1 MAEISPF
8 RGVRYNQSLVG
19 DLEDVA
25 CPPYD
30 VISPQRE
37 QELYA
42 ASPYNF
48 IRIEQGRQ
56 TPQDTPADNK
66 YTRAA
71 ATLKKWLDN
80 GVMLTDAAPAIYLH
94 DHSFVCQG
102 KRYKRRGIVARV
114 RLEEWDTMVIRPH
127 EGTLAGPKSD
137 RMNLLWELKANT
149 SPILSL
155 YEDSH
160 RQIASRLDQQAEGET
175 IINLSS
181 EGESHRVWAIT
192 DPEAIAAIT
201 GSLAPKPLYIADGH
215 HRYETTLVYR
225 REQRT
230 LSPALA
236 ADDPRH
242 YVMMTLVD
250 FNDPGLIILPPH
262 RLLRGLPSASLDGL
276 MAKLNLF
283 FEVDVLPLNEDR
295 VWPKVDG
302 LLAESGKIRL
312 VLFGLKPEQLLVL
325 TLRDLAAAGQM
336 MPYFHSEAYKKL
348 DVSVVDHVILEELLA
363 MSSDEVS
370 RIDYNYDRQDAVRRV
385 ATGEYQLAF
394 ILKPV
399 SAAVIKDIADA
410 GDRMP
415 RKSTYFYPKLPS
427 GLLINRLK

>member
-1 MAEISPF
+1 M
-8 RGVRYNQSLVG
+8 RYNQSLVG
-19 DLEDVA
+19 DLAAVA

-30 VISPQRE
+30 VINPQKE
-37 QELYA
+37 QALYA
-42 ASPYNF
+42 TSPYNF

-71 ATLKKWLDN
+71 ATLNKWLDD
-80 GVMLTDAAPAIYLH
+80 GVVLIDPALAIYLH
-94 DHSFVCQG
+94 DHSFICQG
-102 KRYKRRGIVARV
+102 KSYRRRGIVVRV
-114 RLEEWDTMVIRPH
+114 RLEEWDSMVIRPH

-137 RMNLLWELKANT
+137 RMSLLWELKANT
-149 SPILSL
+149 SPVLSL
-155 YEDSH
+155 YEDSR
-160 RQIASRLDQQAEGET
+160 RQVASRLDQQAEGEP
-175 IINLSS
+175 IISLASG
-181 EGESHRVWAIT
+181 GESHRIWAIT
-192 DPEAIAAIT
+192 DPEAISAIA

-215 HRYETTLVYR
+215 HRYETALVYR

-230 LSPALA
+230 LSPSLA
-236 ADDPRH
+236 ADDPRN

-262 RLLRGLPSASLDGL
+262 RLLRGLPSSSVDGL
-276 MAKLNLF
+276 MTKLDLF
-283 FEVDVLPLNEDR
+283 FKVDALPLDEDR
-295 VWPKVDG
+295 VWSQVDE
-302 LLAESGKIRL
+302 LLKESGKIRL
-312 VLFGLKPEQLLVL
+312 VLFGLKPGQLLVL
-325 TLRDLAAAGQM
+325 TLRDLAAAAAGQM

-385 ATGEYQLAF
+385 AAGEYQLAF

-399 SAAVIKDIADA
+399 SASIIKDIADA

-427 GLLINRLK
+427 GLLINRLR

>member
-1 MAEISPF
+1 MAEICPF

-19 DLEDVA
+19 DLAAVI

-30 VISPQRE
+30 VISPQME
-37 QELYA
+37 QSLNA

-71 ATLKKWLDN
+71 ATLKKWLGC
-80 GVMLTDAAPAIYLH
+80 GVMLTDKTPAIYLH
-94 DHSFVCQG
+94 DHSFTCQG
-102 KRYKRRGIVARV
+102 KSYTRRGIVVRV
-114 RLEEWDTMVIRPH
+114 RLEEWDSMVIRPH

-137 RMNLLWELKANT
+137 RKSLLWELKTNT
-149 SPILSL
+149 SPIFSL

-160 RQIASRLDQQAEGET
+160 CQVASQLDKQAGGEP
-175 IINLSS
+175 IMSLSS
-181 EGESHRVWAIT
+181 GGESHRVWAIT
-192 DPEAIAAIT
+192 DPKAIAAIAA
-201 GSLAPKPLYIADGH
+201 SLAPKPLYIADGH
-215 HRYETTLVYR
+215 HRYETALVYR
-225 REQRT
+225 REQQT

-236 ADDPRH
+236 ADDPSN

-250 FNDPGLIILPPH
+250 FDDSGLIILPPH
-262 RLLRGLPSASLDGL
+262 RLLLGLPSASLDGL
-276 MAKLNLF
+276 MAKLDLF
-283 FEVDVLPLNEDR
+283 FEVDALSLDEDG
-295 VWPKVDG
+295 VWPKVDE

-312 VLFGLKPEQLLVL
+312 VLFGLKPGHLLML
-325 TLRDLAAAGQM
+325 TLRDEAAAGQM

-370 RIDYNYDRQDAVRRV
+370 GIDYSYDRKDAVKRV
-385 ATGEYQLAF
+385 VAGEYQLAF

-399 SAAVIKDIADA
+399 SATVIKDIADA

-427 GLLINRLK
+427 GLLMYSLK

>member
-19 DLEDVA
+19 DLAAVA

-30 VISPQRE
+30 VINPQKE
-37 QELYA
+37 QALYA
-42 ASPYNF
+42 TSPYNF

-71 ATLKKWLDN
+71 ATLNKWLDD
-80 GVMLTDAAPAIYLH
+80 GVVLIDPALAIYLH
-94 DHSFVCQG
+94 DHSFICQG
-102 KRYKRRGIVARV
+102 KSYRRRGIVVRV
-114 RLEEWDTMVIRPH
+114 RLEEWDSMVIRPH

-137 RMNLLWELKANT
+137 RMSLLWELKANT
-149 SPILSL
+149 SPVLSL
-155 YEDSH
+155 YEDSR
-160 RQIASRLDQQAEGET
+160 RQVASRLDQQAEGEP
-175 IINLSS
+175 IISLASG
-181 EGESHRVWAIT
+181 GESHRIWAIT
-192 DPEAIAAIT
+192 DPEAISAIA

-215 HRYETTLVYR
+215 HRYETALVYR

-230 LSPALA
+230 LSPSLA
-236 ADDPRH
+236 ADDPRN

-276 MAKLNLF
+276 MAKLDLF
-283 FEVDVLPLNEDR
+283 FEVDALPLDEDR
-295 VWPKVDG
+295 VWPQVDE
-302 LLAESGKIRL
+302 LLEESGKIRL
-312 VLFGLKPEQLLVL
+312 VLFGLKPGQLLVL

-385 ATGEYQLAF
+385 AAGEYQLAF

-399 SAAVIKDIADA
+399 SASIIKDIADA

-427 GLLINRLK
+427 GLLINRLR

>member
-1 MAEISPF
+1 M
-8 RGVRYNQSLVG
+8 RYNQSLVG
-19 DLEDVA
+19 DLAAVA

-30 VISPQRE
+30 VISPQKE
-37 QELYA
+37 QALYA

-71 ATLKKWLDN
+71 ATLNKWLDD
-80 GVMLTDAAPAIYLH
+80 GVMLTDSAPAVYLH
-94 DHSFVCQG
+94 DHSFSCQG
-102 KRYKRRGIVARV
+102 KSYRRRGIVVRV
-114 RLEEWDTMVIRPH
+114 RLEEWDSMVIRPH

-149 SPILSL
+149 SPVLSL
-155 YEDSH
+155 YEDSR
-160 RQIASRLDQQAEGET
+160 RQVASRLDQQAEGEP
-175 IINLSS
+175 IISLASG
-181 EGESHRVWAIT
+181 GESHRVWAIT
-192 DPEAIAAIT
+192 DPEAISAIA

-215 HRYETTLVYR
+215 HRYETALVYR

-230 LSPALA
+230 LSPSLA
-236 ADDPRH
+236 ADDPRN

-276 MAKLNLF
+276 MAKLDLF
-283 FEVDVLPLNEDR
+283 FEVDALPLDEDR
-295 VWPKVDG
+295 VWPQVDE
-302 LLAESGKIRL
+302 LLE
-312 VLFGLKPEQLLVL
+312 E
-325 TLRDLAAAGQM
+325 AAGQM

-370 RIDYNYDRQDAVRRV
+370 GIDYNYDRQDAVGRV
-385 ATGEYQLAF
+385 AAGEYQLAF

-427 GLLINRLK
+427 GLLINRLQ

>member
-1 MAEISPF
+1 MAEICPF

-19 DLEDVA
+19 DLAAVI

-30 VISPQRE
+30 VISPQME
-37 QELYA
+37 QALNA

-71 ATLKKWLDN
+71 ATLKKWLDD
-80 GVMLTDAAPAIYLH
+80 GVMLTDKAPAIYLH
-94 DHSFVCQG
+94 DHSFTCQG
-102 KRYKRRGIVARV
+102 KTYTRRGIVVRV
-114 RLEEWDTMVIRPH
+114 RLEEWDSMVIRPH

-137 RMNLLWELKANT
+137 RKSLLWELKTNT
-149 SPILSL
+149 SPIFSL
-155 YEDSH
+155 YEDSR
-160 RQIASRLDQQAEGET
+160 RQVASRLDQQAEGEP
-175 IINLSS
+175 IMSLSS
-181 EGESHRVWAIT
+181 GGESHRVWAIT
-192 DPEAIAAIT
+192 DPEAIAAIA

-215 HRYETTLVYR
+215 HRYETALVYR
-225 REQRT
+225 REQLT

-236 ADDPRH
+236 ADDPSN

-262 RLLRGLPSASLDGL
+262 RLLRGLPHASLDGL
-276 MAKLNLF
+276 MAKLDLF
-283 FEVDVLPLNEDR
+283 FEVDALPLDGDG
-295 VWPKVDG
+295 VWPKVDE

-312 VLFGLKPEQLLVL
+312 VLFGLKPGQLLVL
-325 TLRDLAAAGQM
+325 TLRDMAAAGQM

-370 RIDYNYDRQDAVRRV
+370 GIDYSYDRQDAVKRV
-385 ATGEYQLAF
+385 AAGEYQLAF

-427 GLLINRLK
+427 GLLMYRLK